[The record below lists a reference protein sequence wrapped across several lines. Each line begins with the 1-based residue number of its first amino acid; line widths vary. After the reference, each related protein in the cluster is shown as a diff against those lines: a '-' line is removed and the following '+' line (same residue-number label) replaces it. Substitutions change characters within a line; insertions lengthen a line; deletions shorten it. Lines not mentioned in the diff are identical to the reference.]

1 MEIADPEAP
10 IRTVRDFLGH
20 IFTVTIGILIALAL
34 EQLVVLHH
42 NNVLVAH
49 ARADFV
55 AEMEANRAKLTA
67 TIDSD
72 NKILPVLRK
81 LIDFGEALLKH
92 PKTKMPDP
100 DVHDMSRSFPHLE
113 VSAWQTAV
121 ATQAITLLRFPEA
134 RAIAYTYNRQDIVN
148 DFEMKATDQWM
159 QLVGFNLDQ
168 DENMSDPEIREGVR
182 QLGVA
187 LAYAQAN
194 QHFCK
199 QLLEAYDKAEAEIR
213 AAE

>member
-10 IRTVRDFLGH
+10 IRTVRGFLGH

-42 NNVLVAH
+42 NNVQVAH
-49 ARADFV
+49 ARADFL
-55 AEMEANRAKLTA
+55 AEMKDNRAKLKT

-72 NKILPVLRK
+72 AQIQPAIRK
-81 LIDFGEALLKH
+81 LIDFGDALLKH
-92 PKTKMPDP
+92 PKTKVVDP
-100 DVHDMSRSFPHLE
+100 DIHDLSRSFPHLE

-134 RAIAYTYNRQDIVN
+134 RALAYAYNRQDIVN

-159 QLVGFNLDQ
+159 QVVGLVAYE
-168 DENMSDPEIREGVR
+168 DEGMTDAELRDGLQHLR
-182 QLGVA
+182 VA
-187 LAYAQAN
+187 LVYAESSQR
-194 QHFCK
+194 FCK
-199 QLLEAYDKAEAEIR
+199 QLLEAYDKAESEIR
-213 AAE
+213 EAQ